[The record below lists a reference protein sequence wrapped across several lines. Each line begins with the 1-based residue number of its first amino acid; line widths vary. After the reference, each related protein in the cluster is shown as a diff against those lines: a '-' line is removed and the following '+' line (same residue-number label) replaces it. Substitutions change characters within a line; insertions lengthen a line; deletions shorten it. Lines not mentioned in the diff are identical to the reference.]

1 MAIIKDITDL
11 ESVNPERFS
20 RVISTLSIEDSH
32 SYDIIIDVITKY
44 NNLSG
49 AAKTNF
55 NKKELLLDAD
65 LLDAITSFV
74 SFTPEVSDE

>member
-1 MAIIKDITDL
+1 MAIIKNITDL

-20 RVISTLSIEDSH
+20 RVISTLSIEDSP

-44 NNLSG
+44 KDLSG